1 MDSLNGVPCLE
12 LLSRWEQVLIC
23 SIARSH
29 VVGDGAAV
37 WEQGQEIEE
46 LRLSARDRVKF
57 MLKMLTN

>member
-1 MDSLNGVPCLE
+1 MDSLNGVPRPE
-12 LLSRWEQVLIC
+12 ELSRGEQILIR
-23 SIARSH
+23 SNARSH